1 MTYISNIVRSE
12 GDPKVL
18 RAGPSSLTAP
28 DRLGKALGWFSLGL
42 GLVELLAPRQ
52 ITRALGME
60 GQEALVR
67 AYGLREISSGVLSLS
82 TERNLGLWSRVGGD
96 GIDIATLLTAV
107 RDDNPKKQN
116 VTTALALVAGITLL
130 DIMAAQGTT
139 TRHRRTSGDRYIYGN
154 RSGFPA
160 GLAAARGAARN
171 FEAPVDMRAAPALAA
186 VSDGGSQER
195 PPAVSDGGSQERPRP
210 H

>member
-1 MTYISNIVRSE
+1 MNYISNIARSE

-18 RAGPSSLTAP
+18 RSGPSSLTAP

-42 GLVELLAPRQ
+42 GLVELLAPHR

-67 AYGLREISSGVLSLS
+67 AYGAREIGSGMLSLS
-82 TERNLGLWSRVGGD
+82 AEKNLGLWSRVGGD
-96 GIDIATLLTAV
+96 GLDFATLLTGL

-116 VTTALALVAGITLL
+116 VTTALAMVAGITLL
-130 DIMAAQGTT
+130 DVIAAQGTT
-139 TRHRRTSGDRYIYGN
+139 ARHSRNSGDRDIYRN
-154 RSGFPA
+154 RSGFPD
-160 GLAAARGAARN
+160 GLAAARGAAKG
-171 FEAPVDMRAAPALAA
+171 FQVPADMRAALPAMPDRAR
-186 VSDGGSQER
+186 QET
-195 PPAVSDGGSQERPRP
+195 ALT

>member
-12 GDPKVL
+12 GDPKIV
-18 RAGPSSLTAP
+18 RGGPSSLTGP

-42 GLVELLAPRQ
+42 GLVELLASHR

-67 AYGLREISSGVLSLS
+67 AYGAREIGSGVLSLS
-82 TERNLGLWSRVGGD
+82 TEKNLGLWSRVGGD
-96 GIDIATLLTAV
+96 GVDIATLITAL

-116 VTTALALVAGITLL
+116 VATAIAMVAGITLL
-130 DIMAAQGTT
+130 DVMAAQATT
-139 TRHRRTSGDRYIYGN
+139 VRHSRTSGDRNIYRD
-154 RSGFPA
+154 RSGFPG
-160 GLAAARGAARN
+160 GLAAARGTAKEYQVPAH
-171 FEAPVDMRAAPALAA
+171 MRLALAA
-186 VSDGGSQER
+186 GSAGARLETA
-195 PPAVSDGGSQERPRP
+195 PT

>member
-12 GDPKVL
+12 GDPKIV
-18 RAGPSSLTAP
+18 RGGRSSLTTP

-42 GLVELLAPRQ
+42 GFVELVAPHR

-67 AYGLREISSGVLSLS
+67 TYGIREITSGLLTLS
-82 TERNLGLWSRVGGD
+82 TEKSLGLWSRVGGD
-96 GIDIATLLTAV
+96 AIDIATLLTAL
-107 RDDNPKKQN
+107 REENPKKQN
-116 VTTALALVAGITLL
+116 VTTALTMVAGITLL

-139 TRHRRTSGDRYIYGN
+139 VRHRRASGDRYIFRD
-154 RSGFPA
+154 RSGFPH
-160 GLAAARGAARN
+160 GLAAAKGAAKD
-171 FEAPVDMRAAPALAA
+171 APVPVSMRHPPALVAM
-186 VSDGGSQER
+186 SDSGSHER
-195 PPAVSDGGSQERPRP
+195 AQS

>member
-28 DRLGKALGWFSLGL
+28 DRLGKALGWLSLGL
-42 GLVELLAPRQ
+42 GLVELLAPHQ

-67 AYGLREISSGVLSLS
+67 TYGAREIGSGVLSLS
-82 TERNLGLWSRVGGD
+82 TEKSLGLWSRVGGD
-96 GIDIATLLTAV
+96 GIDIATLMTAL

-116 VTTALALVAGITLL
+116 IATAIAMVAGITLL
-130 DIMAAQGTT
+130 DVMAAQGTT
-139 TRHRRTSGDRYIYGN
+139 ARHSRTSGDRNIY
-154 RSGFPA
+154 RDRTGFPG
-160 GLAAARGAARN
+160 GLAAARGAAKE
-171 FEAPVDMRAAPALAA
+171 FAVPPHMRAALAA
-186 VSDGGSQER
+186 RSDGARHETA
-195 PPAVSDGGSQERPRP
+195 PT

>member
-42 GLVELLAPRQ
+42 GLVELLAPRH

-67 AYGLREISSGVLSLS
+67 AYGAREIGSGVLSLS
-82 TERNLGLWSRVGGD
+82 TERSLGLWSRVGGD
-96 GIDIATLLTAV
+96 GIDIATLLTAL
-107 RDDNPKKQN
+107 RDDNPKKEN
-116 VTTALALVAGITLL
+116 VTTALAMVAGITLL
-130 DIMAAQGTT
+130 DVMAAQGTT
-139 TRHRRTSGDRYIYGN
+139 ARHSRTSGDRNIYRN
-154 RSGFPA
+154 RTGFPG
-160 GLAAARGAARN
+160 GLAAARGAAKE
-171 FEAPVDMRAAPALAA
+171 FQVPPHMRAALAA
-186 VSDGGSQER
+186 GSDGAR
-195 PPAVSDGGSQERPRP
+195 HKAAPA

>member
-18 RAGPSSLTAP
+18 RSGPSSLTAP

-42 GLVELLAPRQ
+42 GLVELLAPHR

-67 AYGLREISSGVLSLS
+67 AYGAREIGSGVLSLS
-82 TERNLGLWSRVGGD
+82 IEKNLGLWSRVGGD
-96 GIDIATLLTAV
+96 GIDIATLLTAL
-107 RDDNPKKQN
+107 RDDNPKVHN

-130 DIMAAQGTT
+130 DLMAAQGSTA
-139 TRHRRTSGDRYIYGN
+139 RHSRRSGDRNIY
-154 RSGFPA
+154 RDRTGFPG
-160 GLAAARGAARN
+160 GLAAARGAAKN
-171 FEAPVDMRAAPALAA
+171 FQVPVDMRATLALAA
-186 VSDGGSQER
+186 VSHRGPQEG
-195 PPAVSDGGSQERPRP
+195 ARP